1 MHSGPEAIRHEFD
14 AEASAKDM
22 EETYL
27 PAFES
32 LVEEADVEA
41 VMGAYNRTNGEPCC
55 GSPALQKKLRDD
67 WKFQGHFVSDCWAI
81 RDFHEHHMVTNTAYE
96 SAALAINNGCD
107 LNCGNTYL
115 HIMKAYE
122 KGLVTEERITESA
135 VRLFTTRYLL
145 GLFDGSE
152 YDNISYMGS
161 RISRTSGSSRESSSE
176 ELCTFEE

>member
-1 MHSGPEAIRHEFD
+1 
-14 AEASAKDM
+14 M

-27 PAFES
+27 PAFEG
-32 LVEEADVEA
+32 LVKEAKVEA

-55 GSPALQKKLRDD
+55 GSPTLQKKLRGE

-81 RDFHEHHMVTNTAYE
+81 RDFHEHHMVTDTAVE

-122 KGLVTEERITESA
+122 KGLVTEETITRAA

-152 YDNISYMGS
+152 YDNISYLEV
-161 RISRTSGSSRESSSE
+161 ESPRHLE
-176 ELCTFEE
+176 AAEKAAGKKHLFC